1 MYSFKFCFIITNIG
15 MLNVQLLIGQN
26 SDQLH
31 DTIVILYN
39 LVSLLKCTIRVE
51 TCSFR
56 RRDFFLKEPIEI
68 VLKML

>member
-1 MYSFKFCFIITNIG
+1 VVIRVKEVHDMYSFKFCFIITNIG

-51 TCSFR
+51 TCNFEGGVS
-56 RRDFFLKEPIEI
+56 P
-68 VLKML
+68 